1 MPKKNQRKSSV
12 DWSNAS
18 TANGLQDIEDTVVA
32 ASAEGVTIR
41 YVVMHVADFSLLKK
55 QKSTFDTLKAWVN
68 SSSKILVKIITVN
81 PSVRIE
87 DKAHRRK
94 TINPWERKR
103 VCFLEDLKVGDI
115 QHGPIAAES
124 SATLQKI
131 ALMVKQDWVLVTK
144 WSELEPF
151 KEWTKAEANAIPVVN
166 DPDAMFIMKVDGQD
180 WNASEDTEGTDDI
193 PATFL
198 GETVEPEDQMIQ
210 DTENGE

>member
-1 MPKKNQRKSSV
+1 MQLMSRAGFHLSAKNNSGVVTAEFVGCGMPKKNQRKSSV

-68 SSSKILVKIITVN
+68 SSSKILVTKNLINEYLAEQEIPVKIITVN

-115 QHGPIAAES
+115 QHGPIAAGIFRYLAEDCPHGK
-124 SATLQKI
+124 TGLGIGYQ
-131 ALMVKQDWVLVTK
+131 MV
-144 WSELEPF
+144 
-151 KEWTKAEANAIPVVN
+151 
-166 DPDAMFIMKVDGQD
+166 
-180 WNASEDTEGTDDI
+180 
-193 PATFL
+193 
-198 GETVEPEDQMIQ
+198 
-210 DTENGE
+210 